1 MFGTIQGRQAGC
13 LLACQLSKC
22 RKTTLKSRFSIY
34 IFLSE
39 LEEDYDNGD
48 GTSRNGKAAKIIIV
62 CFSRP
67 HFLSSYSSSYPEM
80 LNHLLAITLAI
91 RQICS
96 LSLSLSL
103 AQMMQFKAK
112 MCFFSDSSTT
122 LTMVTSLITFQ
133 VLLGQPNVVGQL
145 QPQQQLQNIII
156 KVESS
161 KFENF

>member
-13 LLACQLSKC
+13 LLLAFHMPQNDIKKQVFNLH
-22 RKTTLKSRFSIY
+22 
-34 IFLSE
+34 FLSE
-39 LEEDYDNGD
+39 LEEDYDDGD

-103 AQMMQFKAK
+103 R
-112 MCFFSDSSTT
+112 
-122 LTMVTSLITFQ
+122 
-133 VLLGQPNVVGQL
+133 
-145 QPQQQLQNIII
+145 
-156 KVESS
+156 
-161 KFENF
+161 